1 MVHPSG
7 IVTGGAASVTGGRGR
22 ACLPERPSLR
32 VPLSLT
38 SLGCSLPLCL
48 MGGTPTQGCSESQC
62 KDLHSWCSQ
71 TPGKGGGPRPPR
83 GALPEPPLPPKAIRS
98 LPLSDLLVCPVHS
111 SFTQPHLVAWD
122 TFPMTSLGPA
132 FRASSYPCKP
142 QRSARKHFP
151 LPAACT
157 VVCPAGG
164 PATHSAPPPTH
175 TLGRGPGRWPLL
187 NKFPLT
193 DKPPGGG

>member
-111 SFTQPHLVAWD
+111 SFTRPHLVAWD

-132 FRASSYPCKP
+132 FCAPSYPCK
-142 QRSARKHFP
+142 QHESVSHYP
-151 LPAACT
+151 LHALWS
-157 VVCPAGG
+157 VQQED
-164 PATHSAPPPTH
+164 PPPTPPRPPP
-175 TLGRGPGRWPLL
+175 TPWEEGQDGGPCSINSP
-187 NKFPLT
+187 
-193 DKPPGGG
+193 